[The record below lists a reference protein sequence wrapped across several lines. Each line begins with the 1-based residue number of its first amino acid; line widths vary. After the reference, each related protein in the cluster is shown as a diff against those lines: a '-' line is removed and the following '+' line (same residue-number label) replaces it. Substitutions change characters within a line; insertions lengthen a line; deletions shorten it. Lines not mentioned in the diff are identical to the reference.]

1 MREAKEPSKS
11 TDSEPTATHSRG
23 SDGDATQGSSAG
35 FADAASS
42 QDPSSIGSYRLIRL
56 LGEGGMGSVW
66 LAEQTAPV
74 KREVAIKLIKSGRFS
89 EVGLRRFDLERQSL
103 AIMNHPAIAKV
114 FDAGSTLD
122 GQPYFVMEY
131 VSGLPITKY
140 CNQNRLGLRK
150 RIELIITVC
159 EGVQHAHQKAII
171 HRDLKPSNILIAEID
186 GKPVP
191 RIIDFGIAKAAQ
203 AVDAQNEDETLNV
216 LTRAGGM
223 VGTLGYMSPEQA
235 DPSILDVDTRTDVYS
250 LGVVLYELL
259 TASLPLDAKQWKT
272 KPWHEVLRKLHEED
286 PPSPSTCVRSSAAA
300 QGIGLDTQK
309 WVRQLRGDL
318 DWITLKALERQ
329 RDRRYSSPA
338 DLAADL
344 RRYLQD
350 EPITARP
357 PSVAY
362 RLRKFVGRNRLAV
375 TFTAVLL
382 ILIVGFAVSMAVER
396 NRARREA
403 ETSKRVS
410 DFMANMFKISDPS
423 ESRGNTITAREI
435 LDKSSEQIEKALGQD
450 PQVQARLMQTMGA
463 TYRGLGLYD
472 QARTLLEHAI
482 AIQKRALGPGNPETL
497 RSMSLLGVVLE
508 GLGRREDSETVL
520 REALSEQQKV
530 LGPEAP
536 ETMDTVGYLSDTL
549 TMEGR
554 LAEAEGLI
562 RRTLA
567 NQKRTLGPENPAT
580 LRSMRSLCRNLHD
593 QGRLAAAEKLDRETI
608 ALEEHALGPDHPG
621 TLWTMNQ
628 LALVFQEQGRYA
640 EAEKLF
646 RETLAVSTRVLG
658 PDHNNTRAALA
669 NVGLVLRQEGHL
681 QEAEAIQRQELVATR
696 STEGPENPDTLDS
709 MNELGITL
717 GKEHKL
723 EESEKL
729 LRASLGTAMT
739 TLGPTAAITRNA
751 MANLALT
758 LAYEKREKESTALF
772 EELIGY
778 AANAEGTAQSDANY
792 QYAVG
797 LAVLGHKQQALDH
810 LQKAVQSGFANA
822 SELTSNEDLQS
833 LRDDPRFQ
841 ALVNEIHKMQ
851 ATNES
856 DLGASL

>member
-1 MREAKEPSKS
+1 
-11 TDSEPTATHSRG
+11 
-23 SDGDATQGSSAG
+23 
-35 FADAASS
+35 
-42 QDPSSIGSYRLIRL
+42 
-56 LGEGGMGSVW
+56 MGSVW

-89 EVGLRRFDLERQSL
+89 EDDLKRFDLERQSL

-114 FDAGSTLD
+114 FDAGSTAD

-140 CNQNRLGLRK
+140 CNQKRLGLSE
-150 RIELIITVC
+150 RIELMITVC

-203 AVDAQNEDETLNV
+203 AIDQNADETIDV
-216 LTRAGGM
+216 LTRAGGTL
-223 VGTLGYMSPEQA
+223 GTPGYMSPEQA
-235 DPSILDVDTRTDVYS
+235 DPSILDVDSRTDVYS
-250 LGVVLYELL
+250 LGVILYELL
-259 TASLPLDAKQWKT
+259 TASLPFDAKQWKT
-272 KPWHEVLRKLHEED
+272 RWHEVVRQLQEED
-286 PPSPSTCVRSSAAA
+286 PPSPSTRVSRKFSAAA
-300 QGIGLDTQK
+300 QDSGMDPQK
-309 WVRQLRGDL
+309 WMRHVRGDL

-344 RRYLQD
+344 RRHLLG
-350 EPITARP
+350 EPVTARP

-375 TFTAVLL
+375 AFTAAFL
-382 ILIVGFAVSMAVER
+382 ILVVGFAISMTVER

-410 DFMANMFKISDPS
+410 DFMANIFKISDPS
-423 ESRGNTITAREI
+423 ESRGSTITAREI
-435 LDKSSEQIEKALGQD
+435 LDKSSEQIEKGLGQD

-472 QARTLLEHAI
+472 RACTLLEHAV
-482 AIQKRALGPGNPETL
+482 AIQKRVLGPGNPETL

-508 GLGRREDSETVL
+508 GLGRREDSEKVL
-520 REALSEQQKV
+520 REALSGQQKV
-530 LGPEAP
+530 LGAEAP
-536 ETMDTVGYLSDTL
+536 ETMETVGYLSDTL
-549 TMEGR
+549 NAEGH
-554 LAEAEGLI
+554 LAEAEALI

-567 NQKRTLGPENPAT
+567 NQQQTLGPENPAT

-628 LALVFQEQGRYA
+628 LALALQEQGRYA

-658 PDHNNTRAALA
+658 PDHNNTRAASA
-669 NVGLVLRQEGHL
+669 NVGLILRQEGHL
-681 QEAEAIQRQELVATR
+681 QEAEAIQRQELAATGR
-696 STEGPENPDTLDS
+696 AEGPENPDTLDS

-729 LRASLGTAMT
+729 LRASLATAMR
-739 TLGPTAAITRNA
+739 TLGPTAATTRNA
-751 MANLALT
+751 MADLAST
-758 LAYEKREKESTALF
+758 LAYEKHEKESISWF
-772 EELIGY
+772 EKLIGY

-797 LAVLGHKQQALDH
+797 LAILGHNQQALDH
-810 LQKAVQSGFANA
+810 LHKAAQFGFANA
-822 SELTSNEDLQS
+822 SELTSDEDLQS

-841 ALVNEIHKMQ
+841 ALVSEVQKRE
-851 ATNES
+851 ATKE
-856 DLGASL
+856 

>member
-1 MREAKEPSKS
+1 MNEAEEPSKS
-11 TDSEPTATHSRG
+11 NDSKPTATPLDSRVL
-23 SDGDATQGSSAG
+23 DPDATRDSPAG
-35 FADAASS
+35 FADASRKA
-42 QDPSSIGSYRLIRL
+42 PSSIGPYKLIRR

-66 LAEQTAPV
+66 FAEQTAPV

-89 EVGLRRFDLERQSL
+89 EDGLKRFDLERQSL

-114 FDAGSTLD
+114 FDAGSTAD
-122 GQPYFVMEY
+122 GQPYYVLEY

-140 CNQNRLGLRK
+140 CNQHRLGLRE

-159 EGVQHAHQKAII
+159 EGIQHAHQKAII

-203 AVDAQNEDETLNV
+203 AADRNEDETIDV
-216 LTRAGGM
+216 LTRAGGTL
-223 VGTLGYMSPEQA
+223 GTPGYMSPEQA

-250 LGVVLYELL
+250 LGVVVYELL
-259 TASLPLDAKQWKT
+259 TASLPFDAKQWKT
-272 KPWHEVLRKLHEED
+272 KRWHEVLRQLQEED
-286 PPSPSTCVRSSAAA
+286 PPSPSTRISRTSLAAA
-300 QGIGLDTQK
+300 QDRGLDPQK

-344 RRYLQD
+344 RRYLLG
-350 EPITARP
+350 EPVTARP
-357 PSVAY
+357 PSAAY

-375 TFTAVLL
+375 AFTAVLL
-382 ILIVGFAVSMAVER
+382 ILIVGFAISMTVER

-423 ESRGNTITAREI
+423 ESRGSSITAREI
-435 LDKSSEQIEKALGQD
+435 LDKSSEQIEKELGQD
-450 PQVQARLMQTMGA
+450 PQVQASLMQTMGA

-472 QARTLLEHAI
+472 QARTLLEHAV
-482 AIQKRALGPGNPETL
+482 AIQERTLGAENPETL

-508 GLGRREDSETVL
+508 GLGRREDSERVL
-520 REALSEQQKV
+520 REALSKQQKV
-530 LGPEAP
+530 LGAEAP
-536 ETMDTVGYLSDTL
+536 ETMETVGYLSDTL
-549 TMEGR
+549 NMEGH

-567 NQKRTLGPENPAT
+567 NQQRTLGPENPAT

-593 QGRLAAAEKLDRETI
+593 QGLLTAAGKLDRETI

-628 LALVFQEQGRYA
+628 LALVLQEQGRYA

-658 PDHNNTRAALA
+658 PDHDNTRAALA
-669 NVGLVLRQEGHL
+669 NVGLVLQQEGHFY
-681 QEAEAIQRQELVATR
+681 EAEAIQRQELAATR
-696 STEGPENPDTLDS
+696 SAEGLENPDTLDS

-723 EESEKL
+723 EESDKL
-729 LRASLGTAMT
+729 LRASLGTAMR

-751 MANLALT
+751 MASLAST

-772 EELIGY
+772 EKLMEY
-778 AANAEGTAQSDANY
+778 AANSEGTAQGDANY

-810 LQKAVQSGFANA
+810 LQKAVESGFTNA
-822 SELTSNEDLQS
+822 SELTSDEDLRP

-841 ALVNEIHKMQ
+841 ALANEIRRSQ
-851 ATNES
+851 ATKQE
-856 DLGASL
+856 